1 MSSSPKSPISSPFTL
16 RREGYLF
23 CRREKI
29 YLRSYL
35 FPFIFRRSFCCQSCA
50 QANLRRFTMDPP
62 LPTFATL
69 SPNMDPPPPL
79 PHVRSS
85 SLDSIPRRRVV
96 IYGMCALFFTTV
108 VILFNALISFLE
120 KLITNEAW
128 WSYLEDTIKCHKEPC
143 SPLAR
148 FVGINVT
155 NTFRSCFLSSC
166 ASVSAYLVK
175 MQHSCCTGQEVGP
188 LSNPSLSCSG
198 D

>member
-1 MSSSPKSPISSPFTL
+1 
-16 RREGYLF
+16 
-23 CRREKI
+23 
-29 YLRSYL
+29 
-35 FPFIFRRSFCCQSCA
+35 
-50 QANLRRFTMDPP
+50 MDPP

-198 D
+198 GLTVGVGLCLADPLAGWGKLANFLASPRPKFAPEKLSRL